1 MARSKGRK
9 NAQQST
15 HPSTDSSDRSSPSQA
30 TPHEGADRPAS
41 PTPSNATTA
50 DEDDMDDFED
60 AQGGEAAS
68 RAGGSDDGDEEPA
81 DGQVGNTRDDGARE
95 GRQGAEV
102 ADDDVNGGS
111 TAQGDADV
119 EAHRAVDGG
128 RSGDGDGDDSG
139 HSSPDRAPTPTLSS
153 TNPSSATGTT
163 AGRTSSPPSSRP
175 TSVASSSGIE
185 GLRQGANRL
194 SLALS
199 DDSTGE
205 RDDADDA
212 NSSSKRPFSL
222 SSAPETPTSPSASS
236 SSAPHPPPLPRH
248 RSSLLAS
255 SLSGPAQD
263 PTNVGREAS
272 ASLTQAVWR
281 QSLGLNA
288 SPGAKGLVDVVLSD
302 NEEEGEEG
310 EEGPSTPR
318 RRGANGSPA
327 KRRSVLSSSAGDDD
341 SHYGDEDLDLDA
353 EADESR
359 DSFPSPSSSHSPSK
373 FTSTAN
379 PRFPRTSAHLM
390 PSSPSRDRQ
399 GSIAT
404 PHAADGFISHRA
416 STNLSSTTTT
426 SSPDLAPKASNGIQ
440 KLQNE
445 FLKVKEQEGG
455 AEREGI
461 DWDFWGRVM
470 NDYEEVARTQPRELS
485 RAIQRGIPPAL
496 RGMVWQLMA
505 AAKDENLEFVY
516 SELLKQS
523 SPHEKSIARDLSRTF
538 PKHEYFSDAQGV
550 GQENLFNVVKAYS
563 LYDDEV
569 GYTQGLQFIVGPL
582 LLNMPDEEAFCVLV
596 RLMKAYDLRSHY
608 TPNMP
613 GLQLRLFQFDR
624 LVEELLPSVFLH
636 LLRQG
641 VKSSMY
647 ASQWFLTLFGYRFPL
662 ELVSSVFDLVFAEGV
677 EAVFRFAIAL
687 LKRSEPYLLTLEFEE
702 LIDFLKNGLFEVYAP
717 DEEELERDPQAQYKV
732 HEFVREALQ
741 VRITP
746 MMLDQFGEEWANL
759 CAAQTAHAAELDSL
773 RKANLQLSLQ
783 VRQLE
788 TSLAQI
794 NQEHCE
800 LVKQVVASRLE
811 REELE
816 DELVKYKLAYADLSH
831 LAAASQASTS
841 PLQMRRQSEMSI
853 SSSLSLEP
861 RETDEDTSSRG
872 GGSGRGSIGGGFGL
886 GGGRWFSGSSSAMS
900 QNGSTQGY

>member
-15 HPSTDSSDRSSPSQA
+15 QSGTASPDRSSSSHQA
-30 TPHEGADRPAS
+30 TPHEGVDRPAS

-60 AQGGEAAS
+60 AQGGDAAS
-68 RAGGSDDGDEEPA
+68 RAGGSDTGDEDPE
-81 DGQVGNTRDDGARE
+81 DGQVGNTRDDGTRDGRE
-95 GRQGAEV
+95 GAQGA
-102 ADDDVNGGS
+102 NGDANGS
-111 TAQGDADV
+111 GMDQGDANV
-119 EAHRAVDGG
+119 GAHLAVDGG

-153 TNPSSATGTT
+153 TNPSSTTGTT

-205 RDDADDA
+205 RNDADYDA
-212 NSSSKRPFSL
+212 DSPSKRPFSL

-236 SSAPHPPPLPRH
+236 SSAPHARPLPRH

-288 SPGAKGLVDVVLSD
+288 SPGTKGLVDVVLSD
-302 NEEEGEEG
+302 NEEEGG

-318 RRGANGSPA
+318 RRGPNGSPG

-341 SHYGDEDLDLDA
+341 SHYGDEGIDLDA

-416 STNLSSTTTT
+416 STNLSA

-440 KLQNE
+440 KLQNQ
-445 FLKVKEQEGG
+445 FLRVKEQERG

-538 PKHEYFSDAQGV
+538 PKHEYFSDAQGL

-662 ELVSSVFDLVFAEGV
+662 ELVSSIFDLVFAEGV

-687 LKRSEPYLLTLEFEE
+687 LKRSEPYLLTLEFED

-861 RETDEDTSSRG
+861 RENDEDTSSRG
-872 GGSGRGSIGGGFGL
+872 GGSGRGSIGGGFGM
-886 GGGRWFSGSSSAMS
+886 GGGRWFAGSSSAMS
-900 QNGSTQGY
+900 QNGSSQGY

>member
-1 MARSKGRK
+1 
-9 NAQQST
+9 
-15 HPSTDSSDRSSPSQA
+15 
-30 TPHEGADRPAS
+30 
-41 PTPSNATTA
+41 
-50 DEDDMDDFED
+50 MDDFED

-68 RAGGSDDGDEEPA
+68 RAGGSGGDNEETE
-81 DGQVGNTRDDGARE
+81 DGQVGITQDEGAWDSREGAESPRSDVNGSSPARE
-95 GRQGAEV
+95 GAV
-102 ADDDVNGGS
+102 DD
-111 TAQGDADV
+111 
-119 EAHRAVDGG
+119 AHVAVDGR
-128 RSGDGDGDDSG
+128 RSGDIDGDDEDSG

-153 TNPSSATGTT
+153 TNPPSATGTT
-163 AGRTSSPPSSRP
+163 AGRTSSPLTSSRP
-175 TSVASSSGIE
+175 TSVASSSGME

-199 DDSTGE
+199 DD
-205 RDDADDA
+205 
-212 NSSSKRPFSL
+212 K
-222 SSAPETPTSPSASS
+222 TPTSPAASS
-236 SSAPHPPPLPRH
+236 SSTPHPPPLPRH

-288 SPGAKGLVDVVLSD
+288 SPGVGGKGLVDVMLSD
-302 NEEEGEEG
+302 NEEQEGEG

-318 RRGANGSPA
+318 RHGANGTA
-327 KRRSVLSSSAGDDD
+327 GKRRSVLSSSAGDDD
-341 SHYGDEDLDLDA
+341 SHYDDSHYDDSHYDDENLD
-353 EADESR
+353 ADESR
-359 DSFPSPSSSHSPSK
+359 DSFPSPSSSSRHSPSK

-379 PRFPRTSAHLM
+379 PHLPRTSAHLM
-390 PSSPSRDRQ
+390 ASSSSPSRDRRQ

-404 PHAADGFISHRA
+404 PHAADGFITHRA
-416 STNLSSTTTT
+416 STNLSSTA
-426 SSPDLAPKASNGIQ
+426 SPDLQPKASNGIQ
-440 KLQNE
+440 KLQNQ
-445 FLKVKEQEGG
+445 FLRVKEQGG
-455 AEREGI
+455 AEGI
-461 DWDFWGRVM
+461 DWDFWGKVM

-516 SELLKQS
+516 SELIKQS

-538 PKHEYFSDAQGV
+538 PKHEYFSDAHGV

-624 LVEELLPSVFLH
+624 LVEELLPSAFLH

-717 DEEELERDPQAQYKV
+717 DEEELERDPQTQYKV

-841 PLQMRRQSEMSI
+841 PLQMRRQSETSI
-853 SSSLSLEP
+853 SSSLSLDP
-861 RETDEDTSSRG
+861 REAEEESSPRG

-900 QNGSTQGY
+900 KNGSSQGY